1 MHLSKFQTNFNRS
14 SPSIKKKNFT
24 CEEKMF
30 EPLHPQFEHLQ
41 ERVPFCIGTKE
52 TIALIIINTVEFRV
66 ILQQVTQDTF
76 K

>member
-1 MHLSKFQTNFNRS
+1 
-14 SPSIKKKNFT
+14 
-24 CEEKMF
+24 MF